1 VRRSWTRR
9 PSGRR
14 LVPPVARRP
23 VAALV
28 GAAALVVL
36 VLGARY
42 ARRGAGELDQRIGA
56 KTVAHLSGHP
66 RVVSWLVSLGNP
78 LSNVALVLILVAVL
92 VLLRRPAAALLALAG
107 PAVAAILTEL
117 VLKPLV
123 GRRLDGGLAYP
134 SGHTTAIFSVALVVV
149 VALLGAASGPT
160 LPRVIGAAAA
170 LGVAGAAGVALV
182 VTEFHYP
189 TDVVGGACVAT
200 VAVGGLALLLD
211 RIPVGQA
218 STHPAAPI

>member
-1 VRRSWTRR
+1 
-9 PSGRR
+9 
-14 LVPPVARRP
+14 
-23 VAALV
+23 V

-36 VLGARY
+36 VLGAPY

-56 KTVAHLSGHP
+56 KIVAHLSGHP
-66 RVVSWLVSLGNP
+66 RLVSWLVSLGNP
-78 LSNVALVLILVAVL
+78 LTIVALVLILVAVL
-92 VLLRRPAAALLALAG
+92 VFLNRPAAALLALAG
-107 PAVAAILTEL
+107 PAIAAILTEL

-149 VALLGAASGPT
+149 VVMLGAASGPIW
-160 LPRVIGAAAA
+160 PRVIGAVAA
-170 LGVAGAAGVALV
+170 LGVAGAVGVALV
-182 VTEFHYP
+182 VAGFHYP
-189 TDVVGGACVAT
+189 TDVVGGAGVAT